1 MDNPEEEKGV
11 GCFEAAAILAAQ
23 EGDSEGIHYLFVRYA
38 SAVQRRVEGIV
49 KNPHEAEDIT
59 QGVFAKLMT
68 TIGQYE
74 PRGVSFSAWIMRVAH
89 NAALDY
95 LRSGAARQVPS
106 EEVFIEDYGRV
117 ETGRERGEDLRS
129 ALGDLPEDQREVLV
143 LRHIVGLS
151 PGEIAN
157 TLGKTENSIH
167 GLHHRGR
174 RTLRLRLRELG
185 ATPVV
190 AH

>member
-1 MDNPEEEKGV
+1 
-11 GCFEAAAILAAQ
+11 
-23 EGDSEGIHYLFVRYA
+23 
-38 SAVQRRVEGIV
+38 VEGIV